1 MTAQNT
7 PAYADNGSVE
17 DVDPLNTLGDLRPD
31 EDEDLEKEELDDP
44 AEDPAEGGEDIAGFD
59 TRAANAEQF

>member
-7 PAYADNGSVE
+7 PAHADNGSVD
-17 DVDPLNTLGDLRPD
+17 DVDPLNTLSEPEPD
-31 EDEDLEKEELDDP
+31 EEELDDP

-59 TRAANAEQF
+59 EEEGEEK

>member
-17 DVDPLNTLGDLRPD
+17 DVDPLNTLGDPEPD
-31 EDEDLEKEELDDP
+31 EGDDLDEEELDDP
-44 AEDPAEGGEDIAGFD
+44 AEDPAEGGEDIEGFD
-59 TRAANAEQF
+59 EEDETN